1 MSPDSSEPEVS
12 HDGSSPIMPADTI
25 AVGRVLNAWGIAGS
39 FKVEPFNSLHDSVL
53 RTARRWWLVPQPDR
67 VSSVR
72 AGTSAGGAPREYRIT
87 RCRVHGGSFV
97 AQAQGVSDRTAAEA
111 LKGLE
116 VRVSRADFPQPADG
130 EYYWIDLIGCEVRGQ
145 DDVGLGTVT
154 ALDDHGAHPIL
165 VIVDGERERLVP
177 FVGDYIVSVD
187 LEARLIRVDWHADW

>member
-1 MSPDSSEPEVS
+1 
-12 HDGSSPIMPADTI
+12 MPADTI
-25 AVGRVLNAWGIAGS
+25 AVGRIVSAWGIAGS

-53 RTARRWWLVPQPDR
+53 RTARRWWLVLSPDR

-72 AGTSAGGAPREYRIT
+72 AGVSTGSAPREYRIT
-87 RCRVHGGSFV
+87 RCRVHGASFV

-130 EYYWIDLIGCEVRGQ
+130 EYYWIDLIGCAVRGQ
-145 DDVGLGTVT
+145 DDVALGSVT

-165 VIVDGERERLVP
+165 VIMDGEHERLVP